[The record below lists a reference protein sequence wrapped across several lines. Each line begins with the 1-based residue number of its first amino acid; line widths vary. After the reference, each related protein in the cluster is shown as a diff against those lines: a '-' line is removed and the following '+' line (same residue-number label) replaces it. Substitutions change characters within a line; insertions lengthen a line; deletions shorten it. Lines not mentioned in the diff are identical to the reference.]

1 MNGRKVPAK
10 ERTLMAA
17 APARFLRA
25 VAWPLTIWTSL
36 SHFDEHAA
44 DDYVERT
51 SPIVATA
58 IAFWIC
64 AVALLLVA
72 NPVVTSIGGSV
83 DGAEAVV
90 QLVRRVPGSIV
101 GVLWYFTPA
110 LYMIGFWLFSTREE
124 AFPS

>member
-1 MNGRKVPAK
+1 
-10 ERTLMAA
+10 MAA
-17 APARFLRA
+17 APARFLGA

-36 SHFDEHAA
+36 SRLDDHSA

-64 AVALLLVA
+64 AIALVIFA
-72 NPVVTSIGGSV
+72 NPVVSSIGGSV

-90 QLVRRVPGSIV
+90 QLVRRVPSSIV
-101 GVLWYFTPA
+101 GVLWYFVPA
-110 LYMIGFWLFSTREE
+110 LYIIGFWLFSTRQE
-124 AFPS
+124 AFPRS